1 MKKLLFAVLLGTA
14 LTSLAEEP
22 PNEMY
27 MANDAGG
34 YVVLTIEKCRLDTVV
49 LQYPYRA
56 YATESS
62 ALVHHEGCWS
72 SPSTDQLPTELLSK
86 SEGAGEPPT
95 IRIIKMVNT
104 FWDEGGTATF
114 LQSAFSSKKKSN
126 SGL

>member
-1 MKKLLFAVLLGTA
+1 
-14 LTSLAEEP
+14 
-22 PNEMY
+22 

-49 LQYPYRA
+49 IQYPYRA

-95 IRIIKMVNT
+95 IRVIKLVNT

-114 LQSAFSSKKKSN
+114 LQSAFKSKKKSN

>member
-1 MKKLLFAVLLGTA
+1 MKKLLLGVLFSTTI
-14 LTSLAEEP
+14 TSSAEEL

-49 LQYPYRA
+49 IQYPYRA

-95 IRIIKMVNT
+95 IRVIKLVNT

-114 LQSAFSSKKKSN
+114 LQSAFKSKKNSK